1 MQPVLMSPTDVAENY
16 PGFTIAWLARRR
28 WDHLPPAFAKLGHRI
43 LYKRAD
49 IDQLVADATIG
60 SV

>member
-1 MQPVLMSPTDVAENY
+1 MNKQLMSPTEVAENY
-16 PGFTIAWLARRR
+16 SGFTIDWLARRR
-28 WDHLPPAFAKLGHRI
+28 WDRLPPIYSKLGHKI

-49 IDQLVADATIG
+49 IDQLVADATVG